1 MLNSTVRMAA
11 VLKAIARRRWMPSD
25 ERFVRSPER
34 TSRATAPSCRCPRC
48 WRARRKPDAKLPPA
62 GLRCEPFEN
71 RLGGL
76 LRGDPLR
83 LLDFRC
89 GSTANV
95 RCQWEQSL
103 AGIVAETLTRLCG
116 PPPPNVKFRGIAD
129 SRQRSW
135 PTSGIGARRHSPAN
149 SERQHPVCHALSFRH
164 LRTAALPCESGQS
177 PPVTGLALS
186 DTSRHSPRSCRL
198 LLCRRGQC

>member
-71 RLGGL
+71 RLGCL

-89 GSTANV
+89 GSVPAGQLGQQAAIDQSSSSVPAPAATLVPSV
-95 RCQWEQSL
+95 RGEL
-103 AGIVAETLTRLCG
+103 VAQD
-116 PPPPNVKFRGIAD
+116 RGD
-129 SRQRSW
+129 
-135 PTSGIGARRHSPAN
+135 
-149 SERQHPVCHALSFRH
+149 V
-164 LRTAALPCESGQS
+164 
-177 PPVTGLALS
+177 LALAQQPDHIKVVS
-186 DTSRHSPRSCRL
+186 AFEVAPEQRKLRHPPGPKPRNAEKLAECR
-198 LLCRRGQC
+198 